1 MKTIAQQLNVKTVPF
16 IIRNDNQMIIYFE
29 DSNGYWYKR
38 GFDEQNNEIYFED
51 SDKYWYKREF
61 DNNNNEIYHENSNG
75 YWYKREYDNDNEIY
89 FGDSFRYRCKRGF
102 DTNNNE
108 IYYENSDGVIRDNRP
123 TTELTLDEIAKKFNI
138 NVNQLK
144 VIK

>member
-1 MKTIAQQLNVKTVPF
+1 MKTIAQQLNIKTVPF

-75 YWYKREYDNDNEIY
+75 YWYKREFDN
-89 FGDSFRYRCKRGF
+89 
-102 DTNNNE
+102 NNNE
-108 IYYENSDGVIRDNRP
+108 IYHENSDGDIRDKR

-138 NVNQLK
+138 DVKKLK